1 MGICWLSFIEG
12 LKIFW
17 ICKLKRSDI
26 ELRKLY
32 VFVFF
37 FYILYYVLVELIYN
51 YIIGIMS

>member
-32 VFVFF
+32 LYFF
-37 FYILYYVLVELIYN
+37 FYILYCVLVELIYK